1 VFGKDL
7 NILEEASLTVRPTTQ
22 YRSWSIPVVQPTT
35 VVLFNQ
41 AKPTLI
47 WNRPEATRQSVGQN
61 SGHHYRPYRT
71 SPTTHSLT
79 PPLVFVPP
87 PRVRPLHPSI
97 LPPELAKAPRFSSS
111 CVCLVPLLVH
121 TCKAVIKSRYSR
133 WHRCAK
139 PS

>member
-22 YRSWSIPVVQPTT
+22 YRAWSIPVVQPTT

-87 PRVRPLHPSI
+87 PTCAATPS
-97 LPPELAKAPRFSSS
+97 LYSSARAGQGTTLLFLLCLSSS
-111 CVCLVPLLVH
+111 SACSHVQSCHQEPLL
-121 TCKAVIKSRYSR
+121 
-133 WHRCAK
+133 
-139 PS
+139 